1 MTTKITINK
10 TSNDKKRQCHIL
22 AEHLRQMG
30 LKKEAFELDNCSTC
44 VTYAVFEDYKIVTDI
59 RMCQKRYCPLC
70 GDYKRK
76 QHTKIMSCI
85 IDHLFQSNTKLIV
98 VSLEF
103 TLRNNGVNNI
113 KEDNQILKNA
123 WSKITKAK
131 AIKDKLLGYAYYL
144 HPKYNI
150 QNEEDDMNMHN
161 HMHLL
166 IFFKNISK
174 EFVKEEYW
182 RDIFKKRANLSYY
195 PHVHLRFLNNKEEI
209 MKKVYYAARPI
220 EIQHIPKVDIA
231 NYLKQLKKQR
241 LITISQSLRA
251 ISKQL
256 IDKHTRDFKG
266 ELKSYARKYWAKDH
280 YEIIEF

>member
-1 MTTKITINK
+1 MTLNIPINK
-10 TSNDKKRQCHIL
+10 AENYKKRQCNIL

-44 VTYAVFEDYKIVTDI
+44 VTYAVFEDHEIVTDI
-59 RMCQKRYCPLC
+59 RMCQKRYCPIC
-70 GDYKRK
+70 GNFKRK
-76 QHTKIMSCI
+76 KHAKIMSCI
-85 IDHLFQSNTKLIV
+85 IDHLLQSNTKLIV

-103 TLRNNGVNNI
+103 TLRNNDVNNI
-113 KEDNQILKNA
+113 KEDNQILKKA

-144 HPKYNI
+144 HPKYSIKNMNI
-150 QNEEDDMNMHN
+150 HN

-166 IFFKNISK
+166 VFFKNISK
-174 EFVKEEYW
+174 EYVKEEYW
-182 RDIFKKRANLSYY
+182 RDIFKKRANLAYP
-195 PHVHLRFLNNKEEI
+195 PHVHLRLLKNKEEI
-209 MKKVYYAARPI
+209 MTKICYNAKPI
-220 EIQHIPKVDIA
+220 EIKHIPKQYIA

-241 LITISQSLRA
+241 LITISQSLSA

-256 IDKHTRDFKG
+256 TDKDTRDLNG
-266 ELKSYARKYWAKDH
+266 ELKSHAKKYWAKDH